1 MGFFSVVCLLCLC
14 VCLFVPCSRR
24 LGKGCSLLSSLWCIN
39 VSVSLSGWCHGSGVV
54 LDCIVFD
61 ICTLAFF
68 SRFTDVSSLLF
79 SIFLPNDV
87 GSGNLWLMHLTDIH
101 AFFISLFHPNVVG
114 SGNM

>member
-1 MGFFSVVCLLCLC
+1 MCHFPVGAMGQVWYL
-14 VCLFVPCSRR
+14 
-24 LGKGCSLLSSLWCIN
+24 I
-39 VSVSLSGWCHGSGVV
+39 VSF
-54 LDCIVFD
+54 FD

-87 GSGNLWLMHLTDIH
+87 GSGNLWLRHLTDIH